1 MLLLL
6 GWSARAEEISQSRG
20 ERGRPSGS
28 KTDCLSNGQIWALSV
43 LSLWAVCPS
52 RQKRLELELRDL
64 RPRLRPWLC
73 PMSILSWRGDRTL
86 PVFPLSKQYSVHI
99 SPKWRNCHTRKIGS
113 LGVDQIRARK
123 EASSGL
129 MLESE
134 LAAGS
139 LPAAPLLLHLWPR
152 HSEQTATT
160 TCCCRRPMQAMI
172 TFISSPS
179 SQLLTLPASLF
190 YYSFASHFISVSC
203 RGKEREKFSNREKRW
218 KRHSPQMQPWHQ
230 SGYWLYFLIA
240 LARIFLIRKLSCW
253 FQTY

>member
-1 MLLLL
+1 
-6 GWSARAEEISQSRG
+6 
-20 ERGRPSGS
+20 
-28 KTDCLSNGQIWALSV
+28 
-43 LSLWAVCPS
+43 
-52 RQKRLELELRDL
+52 
-64 RPRLRPWLC
+64 
-73 PMSILSWRGDRTL
+73 MSILPWRGDRTL

-190 YYSFASHFISVSC
+190 YYTALQVTSSLSPAAGKNGKSLATEKNGGNGTALRCSRDIKAVIDYIS
-203 RGKEREKFSNREKRW
+203 
-218 KRHSPQMQPWHQ
+218 
-230 SGYWLYFLIA
+230 
-240 LARIFLIRKLSCW
+240 
-253 FQTY
+253 